1 MVTAFKRIVR
11 NNAIVTLSLVF
22 IAIMMV
28 AIALF
33 IFFLQ
38 ILGLNPSFFNLTLS
52 AIIILLITITV
63 GIYIMV
69 MIKKEIIRLE
79 RYVHQGLHSGSVPP
93 PEIIKWRGLHN
104 IASDVYEYVNSQ
116 PRHSADEAAETE
128 EDEKNKRDIL
138 LSKQII
144 LNTLNHEIKTPI
156 GIIQGYVDTL
166 LEHDEQITPD
176 MRRRFLKKCLDTTQ
190 RLQNM
195 AYSLSVIS
203 RLDNGKEAILM
214 DDVNLTDC
222 INNVLEDLRPI
233 LDQYG
238 MKASHNLPDMFIVH
252 SNVTLLYNIF
262 TNLVKNA
269 AFYSEGSMII
279 ITLLDDG
286 RISFRDNGK
295 GVDENFLPK
304 IFERFYR
311 IDKDRN
317 RNMSSSGLGLSIVK
331 SAVELHGSSI
341 IARNH
346 PEGGLQFIFRL

>member
-1 MVTAFKRIVR
+1 MVMAFRKTIR
-11 NNAIVTLSLVF
+11 NNAVITLSIVF
-22 IAIMMV
+22 IAIMVV

-38 ILGLNPSFFNLTLS
+38 ILGLNPSLFNLSLS
-52 AIIILLITITV
+52 AIIIVFIAISV
-63 GIYIMV
+63 GIYIFH
-69 MIKKEIIRLE
+69 MIQKEITRLE

-93 PEIIKWRGLHN
+93 PEIIKWKGMN
-104 IASDVYEYVNSQ
+104 DIATHVYDYVNTNFHHNNNNEPS
-116 PRHSADEAAETE
+116 
-128 EDEKNKRDIL
+128 EDNEQQKRDVL

-144 LNTLNHEIKTPI
+144 LNNLNHEIKTPI

-203 RLDNGKEAILM
+203 RLDNGKDAILM
-214 DDVNLTDC
+214 DDVNLTEC
-222 INNVLEDLRPI
+222 INNVFEDMRPI
-233 LDQYG
+233 LDKYG
-238 MKASHNLPDMFIVH
+238 IKATHNLPDMFIVH

-269 AFYSEGSMII
+269 AFYSEGSLIM

-286 RISFRDNGK
+286 KISFRDNGK
-295 GVDENFLPK
+295 GVDEDFLPK
-304 IFERFYR
+304 IFDRFYR

-341 IARNH
+341 IAKNH
-346 PEGGLQFIFRL
+346 PDGGLQFIFRL

>member
-1 MVTAFKRIVR
+1 MVMAFRKTIR
-11 NNAIVTLSLVF
+11 NNAVITLSIVF
-22 IAIMMV
+22 IAIMVV

-38 ILGLNPSFFNLTLS
+38 ILGLNPSLFNLSLS
-52 AIIILLITITV
+52 AIIIVFIAISV
-63 GIYIMV
+63 GIYIFH
-69 MIKKEIIRLE
+69 MIKKEISRLE

-93 PEIIKWRGLHN
+93 PEIIKWKGMN
-104 IASDVYEYVNSQ
+104 DIATDVYDYVNTNFHHNNNNEPSED
-116 PRHSADEAAETE
+116 DEQQ
-128 EDEKNKRDIL
+128 KRDVL

-144 LNTLNHEIKTPI
+144 LNNLNHEIKTPI

-203 RLDNGKEAILM
+203 RLDNGKDAILM
-214 DDVNLTDC
+214 DDVNLTEC
-222 INNVLEDLRPI
+222 INNVFEDMRPI
-233 LDQYG
+233 LDKYG
-238 MKASHNLPDMFIVH
+238 IKATHNLPDMFIVH

-269 AFYSEGSMII
+269 AFYSEGSLIM

-286 RISFRDNGK
+286 KISFRDNGK
-295 GVDENFLPK
+295 GVDEDFLPK

-341 IARNH
+341 IAKNH
-346 PEGGLQFIFRL
+346 PDGGLQFIFRL

>member
-1 MVTAFKRIVR
+1 MAFKKTIR
-11 NNAIVTLSLVF
+11 NNAVITLSIVF
-22 IAIMMV
+22 IAIMVV

-38 ILGLNPSFFNLTLS
+38 ILGLNPSLFNLSLS
-52 AIIILLITITV
+52 AIIIVFIAISV
-63 GIYIMV
+63 GIYIFH
-69 MIKKEIIRLE
+69 MIQKEITRLE

-93 PEIIKWRGLHN
+93 PEIIKWKGMN
-104 IASDVYEYVNSQ
+104 DIATDIYEYVNTHFHRNNNNE
-116 PRHSADEAAETE
+116 PH
-128 EDEKNKRDIL
+128 EDNEQQKRDIL

-144 LNTLNHEIKTPI
+144 LNNLNHEIKTPI

-203 RLDNGKEAILM
+203 RLDNGKDAILM
-214 DDVNLTDC
+214 DDVNLTEC
-222 INNVLEDLRPI
+222 ISNVFEDMRPI
-233 LDQYG
+233 LDKYG
-238 MKASHNLPDMFIVH
+238 MKATHNLPNMFIVH

-269 AFYSEGSMII
+269 AFYSEGSLIM

-286 RISFRDNGK
+286 KISFRDNGK
-295 GVDENFLPK
+295 GVDEDFLPK
-304 IFERFYR
+304 IFDRFYR

-341 IARNH
+341 IAKNH
-346 PEGGLQFIFRL
+346 PDGGLQFIFRL